1 MGADMHLAAGEHAR
15 PARGLRLVG
24 RSARFGGSDPSDRG
38 GIDAIVQGMTTSHG
52 IEGRASELLA
62 LAREFQSEAE
72 QTGSHLAAP
81 DALESLAEAF
91 QVLSAAWYQLAAD
104 AIPRAVGDDPRAAD
118 GLPREAEVRLV
129 GTLHDIAAGFA
140 GCGRTC
146 REGRRLAAPLIGR
159 ALAAQRR
166 GGGEPADGRKPA
178 GDGPATIECAA

>member
-1 MGADMHLAAGEHAR
+1 
-15 PARGLRLVG
+15 LVG

-38 GIDAIVQGMTTSHG
+38 GIDAIVQGMTRSQG

-62 LAREFQSEAE
+62 VAREFQSEAE

-81 DALESLAEAF
+81 HALESLAEAF

-104 AIPRAVGDDPRAAD
+104 AVPRAVGDDPRAAAD

-159 ALAAQRR
+159 ALAAQR
-166 GGGEPADGRKPA
+166 GDGGEPADGRKPA